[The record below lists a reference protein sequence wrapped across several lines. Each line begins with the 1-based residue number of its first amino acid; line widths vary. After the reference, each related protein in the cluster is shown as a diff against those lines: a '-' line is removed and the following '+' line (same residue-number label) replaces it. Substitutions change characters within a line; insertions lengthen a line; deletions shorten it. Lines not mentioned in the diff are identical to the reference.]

1 MLGSEEDGM
10 PHEEQQWEI
19 GPFGLDAR
27 RAATFAPERTVLAV
41 VHHMTAATRLADIMP
56 LLEAD
61 RRIQVVYACAPGS
74 ASPGWTAEYLERLG
88 AVVIPWQQATQT
100 QFDLAVAA
108 SYPQLERLHAPV
120 LHVPHGIGFNKYLK
134 RWEGAGPAAGR
145 EMCGLERAALIHRGR
160 VVPSAMVVPTE
171 RDLQRLRQGCPEAAP
186 VASVAGDPA
195 FDRLAASVPAREL
208 YRQALGAQDRTLVVV
223 SSTWGPGSLLQR
235 WPDLLGELTS
245 QLPAD
250 SYRVAAIAHPHVWAW
265 CGRRQLRAWL
275 AETMRAGLV
284 LLPPEEG
291 WRAAL
296 AAADCV
302 IGDHGSVT
310 CYAAAIGRPVAL
322 ASLAAEELDPACTV
336 ARLGRMAPRIRPGK
350 DLTAQLGHVA
360 RAWTPARHR
369 VIRDLVTSAPGR
381 SAVLIRTLMYQLL
394 NLAEPGSAAIARPV
408 PAPQPLA
415 ALEGT

>member
-1 MLGSEEDGM
+1 MLGGEEDDM
-10 PHEEQQWEI
+10 SHDEQRWEI

-27 RAATFAPERTVLAV
+27 RAATYAPERTVLAV

-61 RRIQVVYACAPGS
+61 RRIQAVYTCAPGS
-74 ASPGWTAEYLERLG
+74 VSPGWTTEYLARLG
-88 AVVIPWQQATQT
+88 AVVIPWRQATQT

-108 SYPQLERLHAPV
+108 SYPHLERLHAPV

-134 RWEGAGPAAGR
+134 RWEGAGPEAGR
-145 EMCGLERAALIHRGR
+145 EMCGMERAALIHRGR
-160 VVPSAMVVPTE
+160 VIPSAMVVPTS
-171 RDLQRLRQGCPEAAP
+171 RDLQRLRRGCPEAAP
-186 VASVAGDPA
+186 VATVAGDPA
-195 FDRLAASVPAREL
+195 FDRLAASLPSREV
-208 YRQALGAQDRTLVVV
+208 YRQALGVQDRTLVVV

-250 SYRVAAIAHPHVWAW
+250 SYRVVAIAHPHVWAW

-275 AETMRAGLV
+275 AETMRAGLI

-302 IGDHGSVT
+302 VGDHGSVT

-322 ASLAAEELDPACTV
+322 ASFPAEELDPACTV
-336 ARLGRMAPRIRPGK
+336 ARLGRLAPRLRLGE
-350 DLTAQLGHVA
+350 DLTAQLGQLA

-369 VIRDLVTSAPGR
+369 MIRDLVTGAPGR
-381 SAVLIRTLMYQLL
+381 SAGLIRTLMYQLL
-394 NLAEPGSAAIARPV
+394 NMAEPDSVPIARPV
-408 PAPQPLA
+408 AVPRPLA
-415 ALEGT
+415 VLE